1 MFEKLILRLD
11 ASWPSV
17 LELDPENHAAI
28 QTHIQILLSLD
39 RYKDALSFI
48 LSQEQSKLETSPS
61 SSSQWQLEQAY
72 ALYKLGKVPDAA
84 TIVEAIRADSMQLD
98 EEADYARAVDV
109 LDAQVV
115 CILHITRRYPTLTI
129 DVVTQSRNT
138 VWNSSIKHKCCMKTF
153 SRR

>member
-1 MFEKLILRLD
+1 MTRNRHALSFEMIILRLD

-17 LELDPENHAAI
+17 LELDPENHAAV

-48 LSQEQSKLETSPS
+48 LSRQQQSKSETSPS
-61 SSSQWQLEQAY
+61 SSSLWQLEQAY

-84 TIVEAIRADSMQLD
+84 TIVEVIRADSMQLD

-115 CILHITRRYPTLTI
+115 CLL
-129 DVVTQSRNT
+129 
-138 VWNSSIKHKCCMKTF
+138 
-153 SRR
+153 